1 MSRFKITLLV
11 LLALLILSSIIW
23 LLIIPKPEPHPDP
36 PIEPCCAF
44 GCLIPCVPDTIII
57 PPDIPEPQPT
67 MLSRQQALLTGQIL
81 TNEAILINYKLPVGS
96 SPKSQKAMLGLWE
109 GKPDSTN
116 KPILRSTFTDDRYQG
131 ALPLESPG
139 KEIEAI
145 DYTVAYFFEQTADD
159 DTTYTIVS
167 TLQFGANL
175 PLNEPGK
182 PSPLNLTV
190 ISTGN
195 ELILFQIDTNGF
207 DSPDSSFVAVVS
219 EPALPKGHTLS
230 PDPTGA
236 TNKTDYYK
244 KLTKADI
251 KPVPS
256 PDVVSAGSGLYLLN
270 NYGMRLNSRYT
281 LIYGVVKDQDP
292 VILAT
297 ATFQATFDLN

>member
-1 MSRFKITLLV
+1 MSRFKIVLLV
-11 LLALLILSSIIW
+11 LLVLLLLSSIIW
-23 LLIIPKPEPHPDP
+23 LLVIPKPKPHPDP
-36 PIEPCCAF
+36 PIEPCCTT
-44 GCLIPCVPDTIII
+44 GCLIPCVRDTVIT
-57 PPDIPEPQPT
+57 PPDIPQPT
-67 MLSRQQALLTGQIL
+67 MLSRQQVRLTGQIL
-81 TNEAILINYKLPVGS
+81 TNQAILVNYKLPVGS
-96 SPKSQKAMLGLWE
+96 TPKSQNAMLGLWE

-116 KPILRSTFTDDRYQG
+116 APIIYAVFTDDRSEG

-139 KEIEAI
+139 KEIEAKE
-145 DYTVAYFFEQTADD
+145 YTAAYFFQAE

-175 PLNEPGK
+175 PLNKPGN

-195 ELILFQIDTNGF
+195 ELILFRIDTHRMTF
-207 DSPDSSFVAVVS
+207 PDSSFATVVL
-219 EPALPKGHTLS
+219 EPAWPKGQSLL
-230 PDPTGA
+230 PDLPGV

-244 KLTKADI
+244 KLANADI
-251 KPVPS
+251 KLIPS
-256 PDVVSAGSGLYLLN
+256 PDVVSAGSGLYLFN

-281 LIYGVVKDQDP
+281 LIYGFVKDKNP